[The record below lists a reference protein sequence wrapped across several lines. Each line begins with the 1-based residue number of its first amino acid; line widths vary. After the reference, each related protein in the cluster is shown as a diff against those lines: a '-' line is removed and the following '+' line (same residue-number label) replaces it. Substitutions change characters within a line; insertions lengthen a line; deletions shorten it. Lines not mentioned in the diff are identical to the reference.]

1 MLCTVNDYIFK
12 GFNQPLLGSFIIP
25 VGDLIDDL
33 KHERERETQAIA
45 DILEELEKI
54 IQGTGIPTYS
64 INIEEDRAGS
74 MFDEGGILNTQHTFI
89 AREATD
95 VAKSSIKIRQEDD
108 ASKPLIQSYRDLEEE
123 EKVPDVA

>member
-74 MFDEGGILNTQHTFI
+74 MFDEGGILET
-89 AREATD
+89 
-95 VAKSSIKIRQEDD
+95 
-108 ASKPLIQSYRDLEEE
+108 
-123 EKVPDVA
+123 